1 VHRTAADGI
10 TVERLDDDIEIGR
23 LSANALLTSDI
34 FNFKN
39 IFARGATPDTIES
52 FNDYD
57 RIKAKNKSDKLLEL
71 KQGIKDLNIKL

>member
-1 VHRTAADGI
+1 
-10 TVERLDDDIEIGR
+10 
-23 LSANALLTSDI
+23 
-34 FNFKN
+34 
-39 IFARGATPDTIES
+39 TIES